1 MIPHLWTEFEN
12 ILSSVIMDLME
23 EMDLKILSLLATD
36 GRISYTNIGRATGL
50 STSAA
55 QQRVRRL
62 EQRGV
67 ITGYTARIEPSAL
80 GRLLTAFVAVKP
92 FDASQPDDTPDRLQ
106 HLPEVVSCYSV
117 AGDANYLLM
126 VQCEDPTDLERLLA
140 EIRTT
145 AGVSTH
151 TTLVLSVPFA
161 ERAPI

>member
-1 MIPHLWTEFEN
+1 M
-12 ILSSVIMDLME
+12 
-23 EMDLKILSLLATD
+23 
-36 GRISYTNIGRATGL
+36 

-67 ITGYTARIEPSAL
+67 ITGYTARINPASL

-92 FDASQPDDTPDRLQ
+92 FDASQPDDTPERLQ
-106 HLPEVVSCYSV
+106 GIPEVVSCFSI

-126 VQCEDPTDLERLLA
+126 VQCENPPDLERLLA
-140 EIRTT
+140 QIRTV

-151 TTLVLSVPFA
+151 STVVLSVPFA
-161 ERAPI
+161 DRAPV